1 MKTVPKGAKY
11 FGTPATDA
19 TTYKRMLI
27 AQRKVPDLLK
37 TVKELQKQRKD

>member
-1 MKTVPKGAKY
+1 
-11 FGTPATDA
+11 
-19 TTYKRMLI
+19 MLI